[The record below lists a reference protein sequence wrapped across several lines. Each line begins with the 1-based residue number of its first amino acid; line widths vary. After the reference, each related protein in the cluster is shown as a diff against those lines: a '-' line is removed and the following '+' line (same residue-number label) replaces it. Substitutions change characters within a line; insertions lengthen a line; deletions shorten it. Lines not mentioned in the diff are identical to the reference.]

1 MLESVNSTKI
11 VGRLTCTANMVC
23 MSYLF
28 FKKLLHSSR
37 LVAQLLSRLTKL
49 RKFDVCDKIYLFW
62 SDIWYTCFWSL
73 KRNQWYYFTFFCC
86 ISCIHTVLHQ
96 FDMPIE
102 KYLYKKI
109 CFSTLKA
116 KSKEIIF
123 CIQKLSFQAPIQTA
137 LPFWSTRMNF
147 IVHVSM
153 TLKRRM

>member
-1 MLESVNSTKI
+1 MLESVKSTKI
-11 VGRLTCTANMVC
+11 VGRLTCTAKMVC

-86 ISCIHTVLHQ
+86 CISCIHTVLHQ
-96 FDMPIE
+96 FDMPIARHVSS
-102 KYLYKKI
+102 KHVYWSNFKG
-109 CFSTLKA
+109 
-116 KSKEIIF
+116 KSKDEKIAY
-123 CIQKLSFQAPIQTA
+123 CIVLLGYQPNVTA
-137 LPFWSTRMNF
+137 NLANRALFDCAF
-147 IVHVSM
+147 
-153 TLKRRM
+153 